1 MNYLL
6 NKKQRWIK
14 FMKKILT
21 TVFVVLVAFS
31 CNAQNAEELISR
43 NQDIDS
49 NKVIIPDE
57 FHSKV
62 NRIIT
67 TILSRAHYRKFEL
80 NDSLSSEVLN
90 NYLSMLDNNKLYFLA
105 SDIEK
110 FKQHENDFDDF
121 LNAGDLTVP
130 FEIFNIYKQRVGER
144 IDFVIKI
151 LEEEFDYSINEEIH
165 PDRREA
171 PWAADID
178 ELNDLWRKRIK
189 NDALNQKLNGTE
201 WEKISENLKKRF
213 MSFHKTVLKY
223 ENEDVF
229 QIYLNAFGETI
240 EPHTNY
246 MSPITAENFGIN
258 MSLSLEGIGAQ
269 LTSVNDYVTISS
281 IIPGGP
287 AAKSGK
293 LNENDKI
300 IGVAQGD
307 DGEMVDVIGWRLDD
321 VIQLIRGKKGTK
333 VRLKI
338 EKGGEGIIAKP
349 FELELIRDKIKLEEQ
364 AAKSEIIN
372 IDEDGIPFKLG
383 VIDIPGFY
391 VDWDG
396 KRKGDPDYKSTTRDV
411 KRILEELK
419 KENVDGVIVDLR
431 NNGGG
436 SLQEAIELT
445 GLFIDYGP
453 VVQVRNN
460 DGSIDVGTD
469 PDQSIAYD
477 GPLAVLVNRSSASAS
492 EIFSGAIQDY
502 GRGLIIGSQTFGK
515 GTVQNLIDL
524 KRFMPSQPD
533 KLGQVKLTIAK
544 YYRITGS
551 STQTKGVIPDITFP
565 SIYDSEEFGE
575 GAKKSALPWDTIAAT
590 DFNKFENFKQF
601 LPDLIEK
608 HQARIENSPE
618 FQYYLEDVQH
628 AISNRERNSYSLK
641 EDIRKNERDEA
652 EALRKQREEAREKL
666 KEIKLSGDEEVK
678 SKKIFIDDPL
688 LEESGRIL
696 ANYIAMKIG

>member
-6 NKKQRWIK
+6 NKKQKWINY
-14 FMKKILT
+14 MKRILT
-21 TVFVVLVAFS
+21 TLFVVLLAFS

-43 NQDIDS
+43 NNDIDS

-67 TILSRAHYRKFEL
+67 TLLSRAHYRKFDL
-80 NDSLSSEVLN
+80 NDSLSSKVLD
-90 NYLSMLDNNKLYFLA
+90 NYLSMLDNNKLYFIA

-110 FKQHENDFDDF
+110 FKQYEHSFDDF
-121 LNAGDLTVP
+121 LQTGDLRVP
-130 FEIFNIYKQRVGER
+130 FEIFNVYKQRVGER
-144 IDFVIKI
+144 IDFVIKT
-151 LEEEFDYSINEEIH
+151 LDKGFDFSINEEIH
-165 PDRREA
+165 PDRREE
-171 PWAADID
+171 PWAANVD
-178 ELNDLWRKRIK
+178 ELNDLWRKRLK

-201 WEKISENLKKRF
+201 QEKVSDNLKKRF

-269 LTSVNDYVTISS
+269 LTSQNDYVTITR

-293 LNENDKI
+293 LEENDKI

-307 DGEMVDVIGWRLDD
+307 EGEMVDVIGWRLDD

-338 EKGGEGIIAKP
+338 EKGGEGLIAKP

-364 AAKSEIIN
+364 AAKSEIIE
-372 IDEDGIPFKLG
+372 IDEDGTNFRIG

-411 KRILEELK
+411 KRILAELK
-419 KENVDGVIVDLR
+419 NETVDGIIVDLR

-460 DGSIDVGTD
+460 DGSVDVGTD
-469 PDQSIAYD
+469 PDDTIAYE
-477 GPLAVLVNRSSASAS
+477 GPLAVMVNRSSASAS

-502 GRGLIIGSQTFGK
+502 ERGLIIGSQTFGK

-551 STQTKGVIPDITFP
+551 STQTKGVIPDIVFP
-565 SIYDSEEFGE
+565 SVYDSEEFGE
-575 GAKKSALPWDTIAAT
+575 GARESALPWDTIAAT
-590 DFNKFENFKQF
+590 DFHKYENIKQF
-601 LPDLIEK
+601 LPELVER
-608 HQARIENSPE
+608 HRERIERSAE

-628 AISNRERNSYSLK
+628 AVSNRERNSYSLN
-641 EDIRKNERDEA
+641 EEIRKKERDEA
-652 EALRKQREEAREKL
+652 EELRKQRDEAREKL
-666 KEIKLSGDEEVK
+666 KEIKLSGDEEVR
-678 SKKIFIDDPL
+678 SKKVFIDDPL

-696 ANYIAMKIG
+696 ANYISMKIG